1 MSTITFDTL
10 KFVHKL
16 KSVGIPENQAEA
28 ITEAFKEA
36 SGEAELAT
44 HRDIER
50 LESRIVEFRAEI
62 SGKVTEVNGRLT
74 LLQWMLA
81 LVVAAEVAP
90 LLTGLFK

>member
-16 KSVGIPENQAEA
+16 KNAGIPENQAEA
-28 ITEAFKEA
+28 ITEAFKDA

-50 LESRIVEFRAEI
+50 LESRMNEFRAEI
-62 SGKVTEVNGRLT
+62 SGKLT
-74 LLQWMLA
+74 LLPWMLA

>member
-10 KFVHKL
+10 KFVDKL
-16 KSVGIPENQAEA
+16 KNAGIPENQAEA

-50 LESRIVEFRAEI
+50 LESRMNEFRAEM
-62 SGKVTEVNGRLT
+62 SGKLT

>member
-16 KSVGIPENQAEA
+16 KNAGIPENQAEA

-44 HRDIER
+44 RRDIER

-81 LVVAAEVAP
+81 LVVAAEVAS